1 MPALEMRA
9 AGEQA
14 FRALKAGTRPDA
26 RRQCERAGASS
37 IDSIDNPEWKRR
49 EARGEFL

>member
-9 AGEQA
+9 ASEQA
-14 FRALKAGTRPDA
+14 FRASPAGPGQTQGGRVSG
-26 RRQCERAGASS
+26 QGASS
-37 IDSIDNPEWKRR
+37 IDSIDSPEWKRR